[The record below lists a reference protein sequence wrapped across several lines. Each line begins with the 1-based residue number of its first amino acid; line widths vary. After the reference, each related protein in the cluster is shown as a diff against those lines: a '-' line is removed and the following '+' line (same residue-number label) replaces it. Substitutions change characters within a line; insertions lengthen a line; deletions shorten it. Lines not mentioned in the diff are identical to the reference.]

1 MLKYATDC
9 FIIKNFKGINLMV
22 VIRLA
27 LGGNRDR
34 KFYFIVA
41 ADSRARRDGRF
52 IEKLGFYN
60 PIGGEKVESFR
71 IDIERFN
78 HWVNVGAQAS
88 PTVKKLMKQN
98 TKKTE
103 VA

>member
-1 MLKYATDC
+1 
-9 FIIKNFKGINLMV
+9 MV

-34 KFYFIVA
+34 KFYFIVV

-52 IEKLGFYN
+52 IEELGFYN
-60 PIGGEKVESFR
+60 PAGKSVESFR
-71 IDIERFN
+71 INVERLN
-78 HWVNVGAQAS
+78 HWVNVGAQIS
-88 PTVKKLMKQN
+88 PTVKKLIKQN
-98 TKKTE
+98 SKKTE